1 MTREPTS
8 DHASERPLAIDTVA
22 VVAGRPTGSGQP
34 LNEPLVLASNFR
46 AGPDYARTH
55 GTRTWEA
62 LEDAIG
68 ALEGGQ
74 CVSFASGLAA
84 AHAIVFALRPRV
96 ILIPEVSYLGVRALL
111 QAQEERGQVDIRFL
125 ASFAPDHVR
134 ETLRTTVREFP
145 KDESGTTDL
154 GDTVL
159 WLESPA
165 NPTLEEADL
174 TELCALA
181 AEFGVATVVD
191 STFASPVSQQPL
203 DFGATV
209 VMHSATKFIGGH
221 SDLLLG
227 LAIARNSD
235 VLSELRQARTLQ
247 GATPGALESF
257 LALRGL
263 RTLPLR
269 YRAATENACRLAE
282 RLSQHRDVTWV
293 RQVGPMVSF
302 VVAGGAAAADAV
314 CDRLRLIVPA
324 TSLGGVET
332 TLERRQKYPGD
343 ARVDPALIRMSVGIE
358 FVEDLWADLVQ
369 AMG

>member
-1 MTREPTS
+1 MTPEVTPEES
-8 DHASERPLAIDTVA
+8 SGRPLSIDTVA
-22 VVAGRPTGSGQP
+22 VVTGRPTGSGQP

-55 GTRTWEA
+55 GTRTWES
-62 LEDAIG
+62 LEDAVG
-68 ALEGGQ
+68 ALEGGR

-111 QAQEERGQVDIRFL
+111 AAQEERGQVEIRFL
-125 ASFAPDHVR
+125 DSFAPDHVR
-134 ETLRTTVREFP
+134 DALQTALRDGPDPERTAGNHRDV
-145 KDESGTTDL
+145 
-154 GDTVL
+154 VL

-165 NPTLEEADL
+165 NPTLEQADL
-174 TELCALA
+174 ATLCAVG
-181 AEFGVATVVD
+181 AEFGVPTVVD

-203 DFGATV
+203 GFGATV

-227 LAIARNSD
+227 LAVTKVPD
-235 VLSELRQARTLQ
+235 VLTELRQARTLQ

-269 YRAATENACRLAE
+269 YRAATDNARQLAE
-282 RLSQHRDVTWV
+282 RLSGHERVTWV

-314 CDRLRLIVPA
+314 CDRVRLIVPA

-358 FVEDLWADLVQ
+358 SVEDLWSDL
-369 AMG
+369 ARAIG

>member
-1 MTREPTS
+1 MSPDPGDQHLS
-8 DHASERPLAIDTVA
+8 IDTVA
-22 VVAGRPTGSGQP
+22 VVAGRPTGDGQP

-46 AGPDYARTH
+46 GGPEYARTH

-62 LEDAIG
+62 LEDAVG
-68 ALEGGQ
+68 ALEGGS

-84 AHAIVFALRPRV
+84 AQAIVFALRPRV
-96 ILIPEVSYLGVRALL
+96 VVISAVSYLGVRALL
-111 QAQEERGQVDIRFL
+111 EAHQARGYVEVAYLESLDADRVRDVL
-125 ASFAPDHVR
+125 AAR
-134 ETLRTTVREFP
+134 I
-145 KDESGTTDL
+145 
-154 GDTVL
+154 GDGDRRDVLL
-159 WLESPA
+159 WLETPA

-174 TELCALA
+174 AALCAVAGEL
-181 AEFGVATVVD
+181 GVAAVVD
-191 STFASPVSQQPL
+191 STFASPVAQQPL
-203 DFGATV
+203 RFGATV

-227 LAIARNSD
+227 LAVTDSAE
-235 VLSELRQARTLQ
+235 VLDELRQSRLLQ

-269 YRAATENACRLAE
+269 YRAATDNAGQLAGRLRE
-282 RLSQHRDVTWV
+282 HPKVTWV

-302 VVAGGAAAADAV
+302 VVAGGAEAADAV
-314 CDRLRLIVPA
+314 CERVTLIVPA

-343 ARVDPALIRMSVGIE
+343 ARVDPGLIRMSVGIE
-358 FVEDLWADLVQ
+358 SVEDLWSDL
-369 AMG
+369 ARAIG

>member
-1 MTREPTS
+1 MARDAAPDEPS
-8 DHASERPLAIDTVA
+8 GRPLSIDTVA
-22 VVAGRPTGSGQP
+22 VVSGRPTGSGQP

-55 GTRTWEA
+55 GTRSWEA
-62 LEDAIG
+62 LEDAVG
-68 ALEGGQ
+68 ALEGGH
-74 CVSFASGLAA
+74 CVSYASGLAA

-111 QAQEERGQVDIRFL
+111 QAQEERGQVEVRFL
-125 ASFAPDHVR
+125 TSFAADHVR
-134 ETLRTTVREFP
+134 AALNVATRGVPTPEKNAGNRRDV
-145 KDESGTTDL
+145 
-154 GDTVL
+154 VL

-165 NPTLEEADL
+165 NPTLEQADL
-174 TELCALA
+174 AALCAMA
-181 AEFGVATVVD
+181 AEFDVPTVVD
-191 STFASPVSQQPL
+191 STFASPVTQQPL
-203 DFGATV
+203 SFGATV

-227 LAIARNSD
+227 LAVTKDPD
-235 VLSELRQARTLQ
+235 VLNELRRARTLQ

-269 YRAATENACRLAE
+269 YRAATENARQLAE
-282 RLSQHRDVTWV
+282 RLSVHARVTWV

-314 CDRLRLIVPA
+314 CDRVRLIVPA

-332 TLERRQKYPGD
+332 TLERRQKYSGD
-343 ARVDPALIRMSVGIE
+343 AKVDPALIRMSVGIE
-358 FVEDLWADLVQ
+358 SVEDLWSDLAQ
-369 AMG
+369 AIG